1 MAYFLIH
8 RILSLSLLHLD
19 SISFRVFYYFSFLA
33 VRCFILFQLPHMVTL
48 LPRPAPIGK
57 RAVHSGKLDKRI
69 RKNRQKQGEGRGG
82 TPKYNGPD
90 QQRPCLERNYIHT
103 HIYIY
108 IYVRVAITQCG
119 NIQARRGT
127 KTKERN
133 IKIIEKKGEINK
145 KKQLNNIVRSFSLS

>member
-33 VRCFILFQLPHMVTL
+33 VRCFILFQLPHMATL

-90 QQRPCLERNYIHT
+90 QQRPCFERNYIHT

-108 IYVRVAITQCG
+108 ICACCNHAMREYPGTAWNKNERKKYK
-119 NIQARRGT
+119 NNRKKRR
-127 KTKERN
+127 
-133 IKIIEKKGEINK
+133 NK
-145 KKQLNNIVRSFSLS
+145 